1 MDEVIYLGKNEDM
14 IGKFKNVFAVKE
26 LRNKILFIV
35 FVLVVFRFAANIP
48 LPGVSVE
55 RLQELFAS
63 NQLLGLLNIF
73 SGGGLSSISIVLLG
87 VGPYITAS
95 IIMQLLTMI
104 VPQLEQMYKE
114 EGDAGRQKFNMITR
128 VLTVPLA
135 ILQTTAMISLLKS
148 QGVIADLPMPNMV
161 VMVMTAVAGTVF
173 LMWLGELIT
182 EKKLGNG
189 VSIIIF
195 AGIVASL
202 PTFALQFKEIYDE
215 TQIFTYIALVV
226 ILIVTIL
233 GVVFVTEGKRII
245 PISYARR
252 MRGGQHYGG
261 ARTHLPLRVNQAGVI
276 PIIFAVSL
284 VLFPSMV
291 GQILMQLDNETLQ
304 SFGTWL
310 TGLFSN
316 QAVYGIVYFSLVVLF
331 TYFYT
336 AVVFD
341 PQKIADNL
349 QRQGGYVEGKRPGKE
364 TADYLGRVVNRITLT
379 GSLFLGLVAVLP
391 IIVQGFVTESQMLTV
406 GGTSILIVVSVVIEL
421 VKQIDAQLVMR
432 DYDRV

>member
-1 MDEVIYLGKNEDM
+1 MTLL
-14 IGKFKNVFAVKE
+14 GKFKNIFAVKE
-26 LRNKILFIV
+26 LRDKIV
-35 FVLVVFRFAANIP
+35 FILLILVAFRLMANIP

-55 RLQELFAS
+55 RLQELFAG
-63 NQLLGLLNIF
+63 NQFLGLLNMF

-104 VPQLEQMYKE
+104 VPRVEQMYKE
-114 EGDAGRQKFNMITR
+114 EGEAGRQKFNMITR
-128 VLTVPLA
+128 ILTVPLA
-135 ILQTTAMISLLKS
+135 ILQTTAMIALLRS
-148 QGVIADLPMPNMV
+148 QGVIATSAPSQML
-161 VMVMTAVAGTVF
+161 VMVIVAVAGTIF

-189 VSIIIF
+189 VSMIIF

-202 PTFALQFKEIYDE
+202 PSTLMQFGEVYDE
-215 TQIFTYIALVV
+215 TQIFTYIAFLIIV
-226 ILIVTIL
+226 IVTIL
-233 GVVFVTEGKRII
+233 GVVFVTEGQRII

-252 MRGGQHYGG
+252 MRGGQQYGG

-284 VLFPSMV
+284 VLFPSMI
-291 GQILMQLDNETLQ
+291 GQMLVQMGNVHAQ
-304 SFGTWL
+304 SIGTVL
-310 TGLFSN
+310 VNLFNN
-316 QAVYGIVYFSLVVLF
+316 QWVYGLTYFFLVVVF

-341 PQKIADNL
+341 PQKISENL
-349 QRQGGYVEGKRPGKE
+349 QRQGGYVEGKRPGHE
-364 TADYLGRVVNRITLT
+364 TAEYLGRVVNRITLS
-379 GSLFLGLVAVLP
+379 GSLFLGIIAVLP
-391 IIVQGFVTESQMLTV
+391 IIVQGIVTNSSMLTV
-406 GGTSILIVVSVVIEL
+406 GGTSLLIVVSVVIEM

-432 DYDRV
+432 DYDRI

>member
-1 MDEVIYLGKNEDM
+1 MALF
-14 IGKFKNVFAVKE
+14 GKFKNIFAVKE
-26 LRNKILFIV
+26 LRDKILFILLI
-35 FVLVVFRFAANIP
+35 LVVFRLMANIP

-63 NQLLGLLNIF
+63 NQFLGLLNMF

-104 VPQLEQMYKE
+104 VPRVEQMYKE
-114 EGDAGRQKFNMITR
+114 EGEAGRQKFNMITR

-135 ILQTTAMISLLKS
+135 IVQTTAMIALLRS
-148 QGVIADLPMPNMV
+148 QGVIASVAPSQMV
-161 VMVMTAVAGTVF
+161 VMVITAVAGTIF

-202 PTFALQFKEIYDE
+202 PSMIMQFGEIYDE
-215 TQIFTYIALVV
+215 TQIFTYAAFAVLVV
-226 ILIVTIL
+226 VTIL
-233 GVVFVTEGKRII
+233 GVVFVTEGQRII

-252 MRGGQHYGG
+252 MRGGRQYGG

-284 VLFPSMV
+284 VLFPGMV
-291 GQILMQLDNETLQ
+291 GQMMLQMDNAHV
-304 SFGTWL
+304 
-310 TGLFSN
+310 
-316 QAVYGIVYFSLVVLF
+316 QAVGTTLVNLFNNQWVYGGTYFFLVVVF

-341 PQKIADNL
+341 PQKIAENL
-349 QRQGGYVEGKRPGKE
+349 QRQGGYVEGKRPGRE
-364 TADYLGRVVNRITLT
+364 TAEYLNRVVNRITLC
-379 GSLFLGLVAVLP
+379 GSLFLGLIAVLP
-391 IIVQGFVTESQMLTV
+391 ILVQSFLTNSAMLTI
-406 GGTSILIVVSVVIEL
+406 GGTSLLIVVSVVIEM

-432 DYDRV
+432 DYDRI